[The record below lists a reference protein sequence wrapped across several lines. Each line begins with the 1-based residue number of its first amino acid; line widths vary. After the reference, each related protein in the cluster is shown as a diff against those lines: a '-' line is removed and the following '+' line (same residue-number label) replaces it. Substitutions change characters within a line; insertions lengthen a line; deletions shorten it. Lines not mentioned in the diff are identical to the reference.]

1 MSLTGAG
8 QLVAYFSAFPIHIR
22 PTHAKETVVKRI
34 ATTILL
40 CLFALVRSAGAA
52 GTPDVHRHSL
62 TERLTRDMHDTRSR
76 AAPKAFS
83 DEDWRR
89 VSAVSIAVGVES
101 FRVSDEDI
109 ALLNEY
115 YHLLRKR
122 VTDDALEI
130 KNRAKHGEPTDAEIE
145 QWESDREK
153 LTKLGA
159 ELAAKGEAV
168 KRLAMLIYASVP
180 GYSLREYSTLPENYY
195 VFNEET
201 GTLDYVGPV
210 SDAALA
216 EAFAPAIVSD
226 SPLYFA
232 WVEMNRDHYKRWLGK
247 HHDLYARLSEKEP
260 KLAAAVR
267 GDPPVKP
274 STSSR
279 ATGGAVSHGSTTTAS
294 RGSGGSWGAPPA
306 RMKKNPPSA
315 PLPRPATPIPPRTG
329 VK

>member
-1 MSLTGAG
+1 M
-8 QLVAYFSAFPIHIR
+8 
-22 PTHAKETVVKRI
+22 KRI

-52 GTPDVHRHSL
+52 GSPDVHRHSL
-62 TERLTRDMHDTRSR
+62 SERLTRDMHDTRSR

-89 VSAVSIAVGVES
+89 VSGVSIVGGVES

-115 YHLLRKR
+115 YRLLRKR
-122 VTDDALEI
+122 VTDDMLEI
-130 KNRAKHGEPTDAEIE
+130 KKQAKHVEPTDAEIE

-180 GYSLREYSTLPENYY
+180 GYSLREHSILPEMYY
-195 VFNEET
+195 VFNEES
-201 GTLDYVGPV
+201 GTLDYAGPV

-216 EAFAPAIVSD
+216 EISDLTITSD
-226 SPLYFA
+226 SPLIRA
-232 WVEMNRDHYKRWLGK
+232 VGCNEPRSLHAMDWE
-247 HHDLYARLSEKEP
+247 ARRLVQ
-260 KLAAAVR
+260 AV
-267 GDPPVKP
+267 
-274 STSSR
+274 
-279 ATGGAVSHGSTTTAS
+279 
-294 RGSGGSWGAPPA
+294 
-306 RMKKNPPSA
+306 
-315 PLPRPATPIPPRTG
+315 L
-329 VK
+329 